1 MTSCVKYKEAP
12 DAYFIGFCQDFDSG
26 FPDSR
31 IPGFR
36 ILGRMKFCPHTEE
49 DYVTVM
55 LLLFVRRLFP

>member
-1 MTSCVKYKEAP
+1 MP
-12 DAYFIGFCQDFDSG
+12 ILLGFVRILI
-26 FPDSR
+26 PDSR

-49 DYVTVM
+49 DCVTVM